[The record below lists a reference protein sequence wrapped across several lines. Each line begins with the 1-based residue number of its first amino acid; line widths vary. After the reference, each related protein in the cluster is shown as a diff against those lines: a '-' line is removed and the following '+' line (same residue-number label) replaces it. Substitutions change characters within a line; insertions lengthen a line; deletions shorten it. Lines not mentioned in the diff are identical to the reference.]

1 MTILEKEGEEVVDL
15 LRLERKG
22 ARDAARRRN
31 IMASLLVPAA
41 WKEASNH
48 SPFLWMRSE
57 ITNSIGPSPDE
68 LGRVE
73 IEI

>member
-1 MTILEKEGEEVVDL
+1 MEMRAYKRGDMTILEKEGEEVVDL

-41 WKEASNH
+41 WMEFDWAESR
-48 SPFLWMRSE
+48 RSY
-57 ITNSIGPSPDE
+57 
-68 LGRVE
+68 
-73 IEI
+73 